1 MPRALKPAFVAA
13 ALALVL
19 LAAACGG
26 GSHAA
31 ISVKVA
37 ITNFVPPTMHRRTAT
52 FTLTCRPTGGTFPY
66 AARLCRDIARHPQP
80 LLDPLPARYGCS
92 GSPFMAVV
100 TVTVRAN
107 GHSTT
112 FTGNPDCTW
121 PGGVGLAVY
130 YDAATKHPEWLKP
143 TEKRLRCDDDPA
155 LLVTPRPEVSVF
167 ACTHNLWTPRTAK
180 LIRIAKRSPV
190 ITSLGPK
197 LFPNQIGDRQCVIH
211 GGGPAPGTTIH
222 GLCEVTV
229 KKVWSTPTV
238 TFVESW
244 TVGGRMWHSRFGL
257 LIRGGRVVSIHL
269 SGSDPPQRWS

>member
-1 MPRALKPAFVAA
+1 MPRALKPAFVAG
-13 ALALVL
+13 ALALAL

-37 ITNFVPPTMHRRTAT
+37 ITTFVPPKMHRSTTT
-52 FTLTCRPTGGTFPY
+52 FTLTCHPTGGTFPY

-92 GSPFMAVV
+92 GNPFMAVV
-100 TVTVRAN
+100 TVTTRAS

-112 FTGNPDCTW
+112 FSGNPDCTW

-130 YDAATKHPEWLKP
+130 YDAATRRPEWFAP

-180 LIRIAKRSPV
+180 LIRIAKRSQV
-190 ITSLGPK
+190 IRSLGPN
-197 LFPNQIGDRQCVIH
+197 LFPNQIGDPQCTIH
-211 GGGPAPGTTIH
+211 GGGPAPGTTFR

-244 TVGGRMWHSRFGL
+244 PVGGRMWHSRLVL
-257 LIRGGRVVSIHL
+257 LIRGGHVVSVHL
-269 SGSDPPQRWS
+269 SGSYPPQLWS

>member
-13 ALALVL
+13 ALALAL

-26 GSHAA
+26 GSQAA
-31 ISVKVA
+31 ISVKAA
-37 ITNFVPPTMHRRTAT
+37 ITAFVPPKMHRSTTT

-92 GSPFMAVV
+92 GGPEMAVV
-100 TVTVRAN
+100 TVTARAN
-107 GHSTT
+107 GHSAT
-112 FTGNPDCTW
+112 FSGNPDCTW

-130 YDAATKHPEWLKP
+130 YDAATNRPEWLTP

-155 LLVTPRPEVSVF
+155 LLETPRPEVSVF

-180 LIRIAKRSPV
+180 FIRIAKRSPV

-211 GGGPAPGTTIH
+211 GGGPVSGTTFH

-229 KKVWSTPTV
+229 KKVWSIPTV

-244 TVGGRMWHSRFGL
+244 TVGRRMWHSTFRL
-257 LIRGGRVVSIHL
+257 VVRSGRVVSAHL
-269 SGSDPPQRWS
+269 SGSDPPQLWR